1 VDLLT
6 TAGGSCSE
14 ARTTSRY
21 ARRERINQQAT
32 QKEGHHDKLEQP
44 EGNLFMGIGAGIV
57 LLALGAVLS
66 WAVEVDL
73 PYVTDD
79 AIGLILVLAGITIVV
94 VSAILNTD
102 HPEAGIGSGVVLVAA
117 GAILSFAVQIDV
129 PYIADYAM
137 GAILM
142 AAGAIA
148 TIATLIAITQRRRER
163 DRYQDR
169 HHDSYYDRPAPYPPG
184 RY

>member
-1 VDLLT
+1 
-6 TAGGSCSE
+6 
-14 ARTTSRY
+14 
-21 ARRERINQQAT
+21 
-32 QKEGHHDKLEQP
+32 
-44 EGNLFMGIGAGIV
+44 MGIGAGIV

-73 PYVTDD
+73 PYVDDD
-79 AIGLILVLAGITIVV
+79 AIGLILVLAGIAVVV

-102 HPEAGIGSGVVLVAA
+102 HPEAGIGSGVVLLAA

-137 GAILM
+137 GTILM
-142 AAGAIA
+142 AAGAISVV
-148 TIATLIAITQRRRER
+148 ATLVMLTQHRRNQQRFL
-163 DRYQDR
+163 DRRPDP
-169 HHDSYYDRPAPYPPG
+169 YYDRPAPYPPN